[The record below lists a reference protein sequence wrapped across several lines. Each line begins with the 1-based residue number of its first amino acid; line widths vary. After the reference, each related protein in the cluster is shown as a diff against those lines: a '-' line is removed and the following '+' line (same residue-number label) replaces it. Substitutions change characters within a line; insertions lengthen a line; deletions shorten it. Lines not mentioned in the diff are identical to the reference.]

1 MSTTWIDHAASLRA
15 LPDRGVLGL
24 DTEFMRRNTYF
35 PKLALVQAA
44 LAGQCWLLDPLAYA
58 ANEDVRA
65 LVGGRVCVMHSASED
80 MEALAPLLD
89 GTPLSLFDTQIAAAL
104 CGMGPGL
111 SYQKLVASVLGID
124 IPKDETRSDWLQRPL
139 TASQLEYAAQ
149 DVAHLAAL
157 HEKLSAELQ
166 RRGREAWHAEDCARL
181 AQRAHRDP
189 AQVDPQP
196 QRGFR
201 SASDWPLEARARLKR
216 VLLWRDE
223 TARTLDRPRPWIL
236 DDANALALSQQP
248 PAGSQE
254 LFERV
259 KGQRALRGP
268 QRSELLTILDAT
280 AAPEELA
287 ALASIPAAPRGD
299 TKRAVDAMR
308 DVVQSEAI
316 KLDIP
321 PGLLCPR
328 RLIEEFAVTR
338 AWPEGLNGWRAG
350 VLETKLTPLLAGEP
364 APVLHQ
370 VEFRSPRA

>member
-1 MSTTWIDHAASLRA
+1 MSAAWIDHTDSLPA
-15 LPDRGVLGL
+15 LLGGGVLGL

-35 PKLALVQAA
+35 PKLALVQVAF
-44 LAGQCWLLDPLAYA
+44 AGQCWLLDPLAYDA
-58 ANEDVRA
+58 GQDMCT
-65 LVGGRVCVMHSASED
+65 LVGGRLCVMHSASED
-80 MEALAPLLD
+80 MEALAPLLN
-89 GTPLSLFDTQIAAAL
+89 GTPLTLFDTQIAAAL

-139 TASQLEYAAQ
+139 TANQLEYAAQ

-181 AQRAHRDP
+181 AQRVHRDP
-189 AQVDPQP
+189 AQIDPQP

-201 SASDWPLEARARLKR
+201 SASGWPAEARARLKR
-216 VLLWRDE
+216 VLLWREE
-223 TARTLDRPRPWIL
+223 TARTLDRPRPWML

-248 PAGSQE
+248 PASSQE

-268 QRSELLTILDAT
+268 QRAELLAT
-280 AAPEELA
+280 LAAAATPEELA
-287 ALASIPAAPRGD
+287 ALAPIPPAPKGE

-308 DVVQSEAI
+308 EVIQSEAI
-316 KLDIP
+316 RLDLP
-321 PGLLCPR
+321 PGLLSPR

-338 AWPEGLNGWRAG
+338 VWPEGLNGWRAD
-350 VLETKLTPLLAGEP
+350 VLETKLVPLLAGGDRVS
-364 APVLHQ
+364 AVPV
-370 VEFRSPRA
+370 

>member
-1 MSTTWIDHAASLRA
+1 MSATWIDHAGDLPA
-15 LPDRGVLGL
+15 LPDHGVLGL

-44 LAGQCWLLDPLAYA
+44 LAGQCWLLDPLPYA
-58 ANEDVRA
+58 AGADVRA
-65 LVGGRVCVMHSASED
+65 LVGGHLCVMHSASED
-80 MEALAPLLD
+80 MEALAPLLGD
-89 GTPLSLFDTQIAAAL
+89 LPLALFDTQIAAAL

-111 SYQKLVASVLGID
+111 SYQKLVASVLGVD

-139 TASQLEYAAQ
+139 TANQLEYAAQ
-149 DVAHLAAL
+149 DVAHLETL
-157 HEKLSAELQ
+157 HERLSAELRQ
-166 RRGREAWHAEDCARL
+166 RGREAWHAEDCARL

-189 AQVDPQP
+189 AHADPQP

-201 SASDWPLEARARLKR
+201 SAADWPAEARARLKR
-216 VLLWRDE
+216 VLLWRDD

-248 PAGSQE
+248 PASSQA
-254 LFERV
+254 LFDRV

-268 QRSELLTILDAT
+268 QRSELLAVLGAT
-280 AAPEELA
+280 ASPEELA
-287 ALASIPAAPRGD
+287 SLAPIPAAPRGEA
-299 TKRAVDAMR
+299 KRAVDAMR
-308 DVVQSEAI
+308 EVVQSEAL

-338 AWPEGLNGWRAG
+338 VWPDGLNGWRAS
-350 VLETKLTPLLAGEP
+350 VLEAKLTPLLPG
-364 APVLHQ
+364 
-370 VEFRSPRA
+370 

>member
-1 MSTTWIDHAASLRA
+1 MSTAWIDHAGGLPA
-15 LPDRGVLGL
+15 LPGDGVLGL
-24 DTEFMRRNTYF
+24 DTEFMRRNTCF

-44 LAGQCWLLDPLAYA
+44 LAGQCWLLDPLAYGA
-58 ANEDVRA
+58 GADVRT
-65 LVGGRVCVMHSASED
+65 LIGGRLCVMHSASED

-89 GTPLSLFDTQIAAAL
+89 GTPLALFDTQIAAAL

-111 SYQKLVASVLGID
+111 SYQKLVAAVLRID

-139 TASQLEYAAQ
+139 TTSQLEYAAE
-149 DVAHLAAL
+149 DVAHLEAL
-157 HEKLSAELQ
+157 HERLSAELQ
-166 RRGREAWHAEDCARL
+166 RRGRDAWHAEDCARL
-181 AQRAHRDP
+181 AQRAQRDP
-189 AQVDPQP
+189 AQVDLQP

-201 SASDWPLEARARLKR
+201 SASDWSAQARARLKR
-216 VLLWRDE
+216 VLLWRDA

-248 PAGSQE
+248 PASSQE

-268 QRSELLTILDAT
+268 QRSELLAILGAAAT
-280 AAPEELA
+280 PEELA
-287 ALASIPAAPRGD
+287 SLAPIPAAPKGD
-299 TKRAVDAMR
+299 AKRAVDAMR
-308 DVVQSEAI
+308 EIVQAEAF

-338 AWPEGLNGWRAG
+338 IWPEGLDGWRAG
-350 VLETKLTPLLAGEP
+350 VLQARLTPLLPG
-364 APVLHQ
+364 
-370 VEFRSPRA
+370 